1 MASVEAKGNQ
11 TVREARQARVLA
23 VARQHRWEER
33 HSRHVTALALSP
45 VRPVGAGARA
55 GRGRTGTAQYTG
67 YLHDIGYEISA
78 KGHHKRYRI
87 IMAADWPGFAD
98 WKSGDGSGGAVPPQA
113 LPRNGDRELWLDSSG
128 GVGCA
133 CWQDLLRV
141 ADGMDRTHLSMVR
154 QVRAKVCDDRLQLT
168 LVAGIGGGTGLYY
181 ALEKSD
187 LLAET
192 LGLQVKAVW
201 SRRLGTSRSGV
212 PALTRR
218 RAAGTASDLRE
229 RGV

>member
-33 HSRHVTALALSP
+33 HSRHVTALALSLFDQLAP
-45 VRPVGAGARA
+45 VHGLAEDARA
-55 GRGRTGTAQYTG
+55 LLQYTG

-78 KGHHKRYRI
+78 KGHHKHSYRI

-98 WKSGDGSGGAVPPQA
+98 WEVQVMAAAARYHRKR
-113 LPRNGDRELWLDSSG
+113 LPRNGDRELAELDSERRG
-128 GVGCA
+128 WVRLLAGI
-133 CWQDLLRV
+133 LRV

-154 QVRAKVCDDRLQLT
+154 RVRAKVCDDRLQLT
-168 LVAGIGGGTGLYY
+168 LVAGIGAELELYY

-192 LGLQVKAVW
+192 LGLRVKA
-201 SRRLGTSRSGV
+201 RLEP
-212 PALTRR
+212 PA
-218 RAAGTASDLRE
+218 GD
-229 RGV
+229 V